1 MTYEELNRTLMVV
14 ASQVKLAVGIGN
26 NAAWAAVLEAHD
38 HIRQHRNYRHNVK
51 RLYKQALQEFHDSEA
66 RLLHTQ
72 KNRMFRV
79 ADMSENTRK
88 KYGDITD
95 REYYDFWTA
104 IGATAYAQTRPF
116 VTNLHNK
123 YRISLEAHGV
133 RQPEILA
140 WAMTADACLKIARQI
155 YNVTLQVMEDVFK
168 VRRKILIEVFG
179 QFDLSRVIACWQT
192 AMRQTDKGAFDYDMT
207 DIERKNIQHAI
218 DDLIDRWSDTQ
229 KHLRITNETMKDY
242 DDIFRTKGELK
253 KAQRELSE
261 LEQEL
266 KEDEDKRNYERRER
280 KIKLAATADE
290 GGNSDTTGK
299 AELPSAVELVGC

>member
-1 MTYEELNRTLMVV
+1 MTYEELNRTIAVV

-38 HIRQHRNYRHNVK
+38 HIRQHRNYRHEVK
-51 RLYKQALQEFHDSEA
+51 RLYKQALQEFHDYEA
-66 RLLHTQ
+66 RLMHTQ

-79 ADMSENTRK
+79 SDMSENTRK

-104 IGATAYAQTRPF
+104 TGATAYTQTRPF

-133 RQPEILA
+133 KQPDILA

-192 AMRQTDKGAFDYDMT
+192 AMRKTDKGAFDYDMT
-207 DIERKNIQHAI
+207 DIERKNIEHAI

-242 DDIFRTKGELK
+242 DDIFRTKGEMK

-266 KEDEDKRNYERRER
+266 KEDEDKRNYERRTR
-280 KIKLAATADE
+280 KIKSTAIADGGGGTGAA
-290 GGNSDTTGK
+290 GG
-299 AELPSAVELVGC
+299 V